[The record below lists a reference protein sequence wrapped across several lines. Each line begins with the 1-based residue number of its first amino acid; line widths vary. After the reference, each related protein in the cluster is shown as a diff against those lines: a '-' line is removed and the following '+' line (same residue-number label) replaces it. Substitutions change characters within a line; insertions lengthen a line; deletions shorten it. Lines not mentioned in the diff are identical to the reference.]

1 MGAGHGQE
9 GVSRMDVWLVSD
21 DGVEQ
26 RPLEE
31 LQVLLEG
38 RDGMTEGTR
47 TGRSPR
53 EPPDSDRTPGGPD
66 TTRSW
71 DCPLGQLAHNMV
83 RTHPGLS

>member
-1 MGAGHGQE
+1 
-9 GVSRMDVWLVSD
+9 MDVWLVSD

-26 RPLEE
+26 RPIEE

-53 EPPDSDRTPGGPD
+53 EPPDPDRTPGGPD
-66 TTRSW
+66 TTR
-71 DCPLGQLAHNMV
+71 
-83 RTHPGLS
+83 